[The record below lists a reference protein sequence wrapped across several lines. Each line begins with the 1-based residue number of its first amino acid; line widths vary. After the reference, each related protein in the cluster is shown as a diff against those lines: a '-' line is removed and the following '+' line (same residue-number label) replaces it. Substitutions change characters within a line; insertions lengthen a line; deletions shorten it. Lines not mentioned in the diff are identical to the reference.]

1 VIEAINFCFKRNQTL
16 GYYDFRYNFLM
27 DYGVQAISDM
37 LEEYKWVSKIEIPE
51 RISKEVLEQ
60 FQERLKA
67 NAPKKGKK
75 GKKKKKK

>member
-1 VIEAINFCFKRNQTL
+1 
-16 GYYDFRYNFLM
+16 M

-75 GKKKKKK
+75 GKKKKKKWSFLILHKFHFWKFEKVAKV